1 MANMDVDFGMQP
13 SQRPRAIVGAYRY
26 SQKEEQPAVAA
37 RPVPG
42 PKFSR
47 ITIGQIV
54 RALILVA
61 LCLGVVQLSH
71 ADKAADDSGAAEFG
85 RRI

>member
-13 SQRPRAIVGAYRY
+13 AQRPRAIVGAYHR
-26 SQKEEQPAVAA
+26 SQREEQPAVVTRAA
-37 RPVPG
+37 PR

-71 ADKAADDSGAAEFG
+71 AEKAVDDPRAAEFG
-85 RRI
+85 KRM

>member
-1 MANMDVDFGMQP
+1 MANMDVDFGMQ
-13 SQRPRAIVGAYRY
+13 SGQRPRAIVGAYRY
-26 SQKEEQPAVAA
+26 SQKEEQPAAPVRAA
-37 RPVPG
+37 PR

-71 ADKAADDSGAAEFG
+71 AEKAPDDAGAAEFG
-85 RRI
+85 KRI